1 MQPVELHSSPA
12 KSGFMLAG
20 CIAFVIGSFLM
31 IEHGSDTLV
40 IGLLS
45 LVFFGFALV
54 KIVQRFGEKGPQ
66 VIIDDRGVYDKRS
79 IGFVIPWSQIRFV
92 GVTKQFIGLQ
102 LLDEQPYLDQYTPA
116 KRFFAQL
123 NTYLGYPHFV
133 VNLAGLEGNAK
144 DIAVLIDTEARRHA

>member
-31 IEHGSDTLV
+31 ILHVREMFFVGWLGV
-40 IGLLS
+40 
-45 LVFFGFALV
+45 VFFGFALV
-54 KIVQRFGEKGPQ
+54 KIVQRLGEKGPQ
-66 VIIDDRGVYDKRS
+66 VILDDRGVYDKRS
-79 IGFVIPWSQIRFV
+79 IGFVIPWSQIRYV
-92 GVTKQFIGLQ
+92 GVTKQFVALH
-102 LLDEQPYLDQYTPA
+102 LVDEQPYLDQYTPA
-116 KRFFAQL
+116 KRFFAQM